1 MAAFRLQTVAL
12 CRLSEALLAR
22 NTTTVLDFC
31 AAILHTKL
39 FPRIISAR
47 QHESASPWFASI
59 AQLVEHRSRKAG
71 VIGSSPIAGSS
82 CNVTP
87 PFGEAFFVLRN
98 PAPASIWPI
107 ASRSQSSTDP
117 LSPARAKN
125 FSICCSLTGRNGP
138 VLHPPPEKST
148 PFQCVL
154 RGFAGRRGL
163 EGLANWG
170 FVERGRRCTRQ
181 NANHALKW
189 RTFFPAGGPRAEREG
204 GPVRFAPSVCSAG
217 RPQAATYR
225 KVFVLGC
232 RARWARFVDA
242 PRNHSEASTR

>member
-1 MAAFRLQTVAL
+1 MVAFRLQTVAL

-31 AAILHTKL
+31 AVILHTKL

-98 PAPASIWPI
+98 PASVISSPLHRVLSLQRIRFHRPSQKLFDLLQFDGMDSPASRKKCAISVRTSGFCWKTRLGG
-107 ASRSQSSTDP
+107 ARQ
-117 LSPARAKN
+117 LGFCRARAAVYPAKRESGAEMAH
-125 FSICCSLTGRNGP
+125 FFQRAALARNGKAGRCASP
-138 VLHPPPEKST
+138 SL
-148 PFQCVL
+148 CVL
-154 RGFAGRRGL
+154 RFGL
-163 EGLANWG
+163 KLQLIE
-170 FVERGRRCTRQ
+170 
-181 NANHALKW
+181 KI
-189 RTFFPAGGPRAEREG
+189 
-204 GPVRFAPSVCSAG
+204 
-217 RPQAATYR
+217 
-225 KVFVLGC
+225 FVLGC

>member
-1 MAAFRLQTVAL
+1 MVVFRLQTVAL

-98 PAPASIWPI
+98 PAPVTSSPLHRVL
-107 ASRSQSSTDP
+107 SLQRVRFHRPSQKLFDLLQFEVDP
-117 LSPARAKN
+117 QNTRLK
-125 FSICCSLTGRNGP
+125 RNT
-138 VLHPPPEKST
+138 VTCAFVS
-148 PFQCVL
+148 
-154 RGFAGRRGL
+154 RRG
-163 EGLANWG
+163 
-170 FVERGRRCTRQ
+170 R
-181 NANHALKW
+181 
-189 RTFFPAGGPRAEREG
+189 
-204 GPVRFAPSVCSAG
+204 
-217 RPQAATYR
+217 
-225 KVFVLGC
+225 
-232 RARWARFVDA
+232 
-242 PRNHSEASTR
+242 STRRMHPKLQQIEMFLS